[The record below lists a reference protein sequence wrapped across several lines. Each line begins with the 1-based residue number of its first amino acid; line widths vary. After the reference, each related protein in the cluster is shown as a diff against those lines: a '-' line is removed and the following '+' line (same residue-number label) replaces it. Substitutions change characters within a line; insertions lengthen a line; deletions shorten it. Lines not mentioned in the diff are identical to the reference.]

1 MNKLDELICLKHLVK
16 SILET
21 DTRARNNE
29 CFLYFRVLTEVAKVK
44 DIDINNM
51 AVADFILSMPV
62 LGFPSFECIGRTSRK
77 VKKECPELSASDDV
91 KAKRAEDE
99 AAVRAFAKLDDKFQ
113 EVWNYG

>member
-1 MNKLDELICLKHLVK
+1 MNKIDELISLKHLVK

-29 CFLYFRVLTEVAKVK
+29 CFLYFRVLNEVARIK
-44 DIDINNM
+44 DIDIDNM
-51 AVADFILSMPV
+51 HITDFILSMPV

-77 VKKECPELSASDDV
+77 VKTEHPELQADEEI

-99 AAVRAFAKLDDKFQ
+99 AAVRQFAKMEL
-113 EVWNYG
+113 